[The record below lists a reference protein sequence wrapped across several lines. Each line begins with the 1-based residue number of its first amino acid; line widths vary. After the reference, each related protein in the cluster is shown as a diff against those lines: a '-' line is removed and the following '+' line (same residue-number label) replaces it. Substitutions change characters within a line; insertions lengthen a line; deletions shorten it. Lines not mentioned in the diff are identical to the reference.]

1 MFTFFFICVQHETVF
16 CKGQWPTV
24 SLKEP
29 DDSSPSVVTEQWD
42 DTTVRIEIQPHH
54 DVLFYLAYLISIARL
69 QDL

>member
-1 MFTFFFICVQHETVF
+1 MFFPTVY
-16 CKGQWPTV
+16 CKGQWPAV

-29 DDSSPSVVTEQWD
+29 DDSTPSVVTEPWD
-42 DTTVRIEIQPHH
+42 ETVVRIEIQPHH